1 MSPRRRGEGARSL
14 TQLHARNLAFA
25 TLADAKARKRYDV
38 AIGERYAGARPPGLG
53 ERPEGLVAVP
63 AETVILEEFVE
74 RARAGRADLTAAD
87 LVDYLRQWGNT
98 MSMSSELGLPYPV
111 QVDALEGGVRLGF
124 VTVRTGTVEFLGQV
138 AFRVRASEAGDLIVQ
153 VARSPPDGPFPS
165 TALAPV
171 MQSFDVEMK
180 TLQGLM
186 EPDTSPLG
194 ALKAA
199 LGFGQSPS
207 SYSAYHIQH
216 ERARNPTTDATA
228 EIDARAGG
236 GGGLMDLSDF

>member
-1 MSPRRRGEGARSL
+1 M
-14 TQLHARNLAFA
+14 
-25 TLADAKARKRYDV
+25 
-38 AIGERYAGARPPGLG
+38 
-53 ERPEGLVAVP
+53 AVP

-74 RARAGRADLTAAD
+74 RARAGRADLTADD

-111 QVDALEGGVRLGF
+111 QVDAVEGGVRLGF

-165 TALAPV
+165 TALAPI
-171 MQSFDVEMK
+171 MQSFDVEIR

-186 EPDTSPLG
+186 EPDTSPFG